1 LFVLPLAPISQVQSR
16 RDAEV
21 VRVKKQYL
29 QRFWDELEMDGFGSM
44 SQSAGSKKRARAE
57 ETSNVVELHRP
68 KYQRQCIT
76 LWKEAC
82 RSADNGYDADLPS
95 LEEATKLFGYEG

>member
-1 LFVLPLAPISQVQSR
+1 
-16 RDAEV
+16 
-21 VRVKKQYL
+21 VRIKKQYL
-29 QRFWDELEMDGFGSM
+29 QRFWDELERDGFVGM
-44 SQSAGSKKRARAE
+44 SLMSARAGSKKRARAD

-76 LWKEAC
+76 LWKDAC
-82 RSADNGYDADLPS
+82 RSADNGYDAELPS